1 MGCNCKRK
9 IELEDKYGEKEE
21 EGLFTKLSRYA
32 LKAFAFALTIFSAI
46 ILTPIMIF
54 VVIYKIF
61 FAKKREII
69 LPKAFRRFIR

>member
-1 MGCNCKRK
+1 MACNCKRK

-32 LKAFAFALTIFSAI
+32 LKAFVFALTIFSAI
-46 ILTPIMIF
+46 ILIPIMIF

-69 LPKAFRRFIR
+69 LPKAFRRFMQ